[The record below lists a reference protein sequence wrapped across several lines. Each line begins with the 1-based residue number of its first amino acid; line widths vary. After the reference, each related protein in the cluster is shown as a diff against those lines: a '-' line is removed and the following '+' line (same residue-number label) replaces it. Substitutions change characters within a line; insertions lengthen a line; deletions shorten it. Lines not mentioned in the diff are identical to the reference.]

1 MSGTIEQIAAVAEL
15 SIAQFNSGK
24 ITRWTD
30 YYDELG
36 SRRVGL
42 AAYRVDRVLAR

>member
-1 MSGTIEQIAAVAEL
+1 V

-30 YYDELG
+30 YYDELE

-42 AAYRVDRVLAR
+42 AAFFTEWIEY